1 MMDQEILKRSE
12 SYHLGLLR
20 LKSGEKL
27 GPFLHRRHSRSFV
40 VLEGE
45 AQVTLEGLSLKRSR
59 GEMFHAPKQTRIT
72 IEAFCEVLLLD
83 ASLAEPN
90 RDWFL
95 EKDTH
100 AEEN

>member
-1 MMDQEILKRSE
+1 MMEQEILKQSG
-12 SYHLGLLR
+12 SYRLGLLKLQPR
-20 LKSGEKL
+20 EKL

-59 GEMFHAPKQTRIT
+59 GEVFHAPKQTRIT
-72 IEAFCEVLLLD
+72 IEALSEVLLLD
-83 ASLAEPN
+83 TSLAEPN

-95 EKDTH
+95 EEDIH